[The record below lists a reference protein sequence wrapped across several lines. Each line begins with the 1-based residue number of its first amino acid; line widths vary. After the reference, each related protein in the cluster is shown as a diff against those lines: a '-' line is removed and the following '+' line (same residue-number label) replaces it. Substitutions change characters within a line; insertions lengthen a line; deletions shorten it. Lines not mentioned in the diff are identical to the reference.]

1 MCGIAGFIDTKR
13 QTKETGLHATVDAM
27 TERLI
32 NRGPDSGDVW
42 VNPEQ
47 GVAFGHRRLAIIDLT
62 DHGKQPMASDGDR
75 WMITFNGEIYNFEE
89 IRDTLKKLGHAFHGN
104 SDTEVML
111 AAVKE
116 WGLEAAVERF
126 IGMFAFALWD
136 TQDRTL
142 HLGRDRMG
150 IKPLYWGIFGDH
162 LMFAS
167 ELKAFTAHPEFV
179 AEIDRP
185 ALATFL
191 RRSNVPAPQ
200 SIYTGVSKLP
210 AGSILTQKAD
220 GTPPTIAAFWSM
232 KSLAED
238 GARNPF
244 QGSMEDAVGELEPL
258 LRTSVRQRMI
268 SDVPLGSFLSGGLDS
283 STVTALAQAESA
295 KPVQTFTVG
304 FEDPDFNEADH
315 AKAVAAHLGTDHTEV
330 YVSDQELRDVLPKLP
345 TMYDE
350 PFADSSQIP
359 TFLVSQ
365 MARQHVTVCLS
376 GDGGD
381 EMFGGYNRYT
391 WLARINGRLGALPRS
406 ARSTLAGMVRGLSPA
421 GWDRLFALASPIL
434 PKRYA
439 HADAGERMHKMAGLF
454 SAQGIG
460 AMHQRTLT
468 VWDRPPVPG
477 AQEIPDILADPA
489 TWPTL
494 DDPVRRMMAVD
505 VMTYLVDDLLTKVD
519 RASMAVALEVRVPLI
534 DHRVAAFASTL
545 PKHMLFGEGGGKAI
559 LRQILYRHVPQAL
572 VDRPKW
578 GFSVPLQHWLRGPL
592 RDWAED
598 LLNASE
604 MTSAGYLDPAPI
616 SACWAEHLSGRFNHQ
631 AKLWPVLMFQS
642 WLQANSPGP

>member
-350 PFADSSQIP
+350 PFADSS
-359 TFLVSQ
+359 
-365 MARQHVTVCLS
+365 
-376 GDGGD
+376 
-381 EMFGGYNRYT
+381 
-391 WLARINGRLGALPRS
+391 
-406 ARSTLAGMVRGLSPA
+406 
-421 GWDRLFALASPIL
+421 
-434 PKRYA
+434 
-439 HADAGERMHKMAGLF
+439 
-454 SAQGIG
+454 
-460 AMHQRTLT
+460 
-468 VWDRPPVPG
+468 
-477 AQEIPDILADPA
+477 
-489 TWPTL
+489 
-494 DDPVRRMMAVD
+494 
-505 VMTYLVDDLLTKVD
+505 
-519 RASMAVALEVRVPLI
+519 
-534 DHRVAAFASTL
+534 
-545 PKHMLFGEGGGKAI
+545 
-559 LRQILYRHVPQAL
+559 
-572 VDRPKW
+572 
-578 GFSVPLQHWLRGPL
+578 
-592 RDWAED
+592 
-598 LLNASE
+598 
-604 MTSAGYLDPAPI
+604 
-616 SACWAEHLSGRFNHQ
+616 
-631 AKLWPVLMFQS
+631 
-642 WLQANSPGP
+642 